1 MRLFLDECLSPRIA
15 LELAEEYN
23 YLIVHPRNNGG
34 LGAPDYQ
41 IVIRCLE
48 EDLVIVTEDSKDFIA
63 LLNSEEIH
71 PDLIILP
78 NIPILTSKA
87 LIKLAIEYLWRL
99 ELGNPMD
106 LMVNNLLIV
115 SNEGVP
121 SLNQFPY
128 QWLFEN

>member
-1 MRLFLDECLSPRIA
+1 M
-15 LELAEEYN
+15 
-23 YLIVHPRNNGG
+23 
-34 LGAPDYQ
+34 
-41 IVIRCLE
+41 E

-71 PDLIILP
+71 PGLIILP

-106 LMVNNLLIV
+106 LMVNNLLTI

-121 SLNQFPY
+121 SLNQFPD
-128 QWLFEN
+128 Q